1 MKFLIDAQLPPGLT
15 YWLAERGHIAKHV
28 EEVGLRN
35 ADDSEIW
42 SRALSDSFIIITK
55 DEDFVERAAHSKNS
69 PRIVWLRVGNTTN
82 TALKQWLTTR
92 FINIEELLNRGDTL
106 IEVR

>member
-15 YWLAERGHIAKHV
+15 QWLADRGYEAHHV

-35 ADDSEIW
+35 ATDSEIW
-42 SRALSDSFIIITK
+42 DGALANNFIIITK

-82 TALKQWLTTR
+82 IALKQWLVTR
-92 FINIEELLNRGDTL
+92 FANIEELLNRGDVL

>member
-15 YWLAERGHIAKHV
+15 QWLKERGHEAQHV

-42 SRALSDSFIIITK
+42 NRALTDSFIIITK

-69 PRIVWLRVGNTTN
+69 PRIVWLRIGNTTN
-82 TALKQWLTTR
+82 AALKQWLITR
-92 FINIEELLNRGDTL
+92 FANVEELLNHGDAL

>member
-1 MKFLIDAQLPPGLT
+1 MIFV
-15 YWLAERGHIAKHV
+15 HV
-28 EEVGLRN
+28 LN
-35 ADDSEIW
+35 IS
-42 SRALSDSFIIITK
+42 IITK

-82 TALKQWLTTR
+82 IALKQWLVTR
-92 FINIEELLNRGDTL
+92 FANIEELLNRGDVL